1 MATRAIINM
10 PRTARRG
17 AVIEVRTLLQHP
29 MNSGFQVDAEGRN
42 IERYIVQRFECRYN
56 DELVF
61 GAELHPAMAANPY
74 IAFYTVAAASGSL
87 VFRWT
92 GDRGFVH
99 VESVALS
106 VT

>member
-1 MATRAIINM
+1 MATRAIITM

-17 AVIEVRTLLQHP
+17 EVIEIRTLLQHP

-42 IERYIVQRFECRYN
+42 IERYIVQRFECR
-56 DELVF
+56 DGGELIF
-61 GAELHPAMAANPY
+61 GAELHPAVAANPY
-74 IAFYTVAAASGSL
+74 IAFHTVATASSTL

-99 VESVALS
+99 VESVALN